1 MNACQM
7 VDWVLANRYVPTP
20 LDHSPAAVSLD
31 TLHLDMPAM
40 VRSNK
45 TESVEME
52 HLRAG
57 K

>member
-7 VDWVLANRYVPTP
+7 VDWVLANRYAPTP

-52 HLRAG
+52 HLRVG